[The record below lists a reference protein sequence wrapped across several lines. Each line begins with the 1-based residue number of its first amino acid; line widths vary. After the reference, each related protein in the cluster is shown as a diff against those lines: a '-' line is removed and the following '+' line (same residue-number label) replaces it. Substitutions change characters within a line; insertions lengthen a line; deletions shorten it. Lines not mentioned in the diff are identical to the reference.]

1 MLTAVVAVVGTLA
14 GSLLTGVLQ
23 HFVQRAQRMSAEAS
37 ARRAEGLDAVA
48 ALVSALAD
56 HRRAMSVREETRLS
70 GEDWSAAR
78 TESHLTRSAI
88 TGPLLRVQ
96 LLLPG
101 LAPAAQTAAQA
112 VYGMRAAR
120 SAAQLQEAREH
131 SIRTADDLV
140 AAAGLVLAA

>member
-1 MLTAVVAVVGTLA
+1 
-14 GSLLTGVLQ
+14 
-23 HFVQRAQRMSAEAS
+23 
-37 ARRAEGLDAVA
+37 
-48 ALVSALAD
+48 
-56 HRRAMSVREETRLS
+56 MSVREEIRLS
-70 GEDWSAAR
+70 GEDWSASR

-112 VYGMRAAR
+112 AYGMRAAQ

-131 SIRTADDLV
+131 AIRTADDLV
-140 AAAGLVLAA
+140 AAAGLILAA

>member
-23 HFVQRAQRMSAEAS
+23 HFVQRAQRVSAEAS
-37 ARRAEGLDAVA
+37 ARRTEGLDAVA
-48 ALVSALAD
+48 ALASALAD
-56 HRRAMSVREETRLS
+56 HRRAMSVRGEIRLS

-112 VYGMRAAR
+112 AYAMREAGTAAE
-120 SAAQLQEAREH
+120 LQEAREH
-131 SIRTADDLV
+131 AIRASDSLV
-140 AAAGLVLAA
+140 GAAGVALAA

>member
-23 HFVQRAQRMSAEAS
+23 HVLQRAQRVSAEAS
-37 ARRAEGLDAVA
+37 ARRMEGLDAVA
-48 ALVSALAD
+48 ALASALAD
-56 HRRAMSVREETRLS
+56 HRRAMSVREEIRLA
-70 GEDWSAAR
+70 GGDWSAAR

-101 LAPAAQTAAQA
+101 LAPAAQSAAQA
-112 VYGMRAAR
+112 AYGMREAGTAAE
-120 SAAQLQEAREH
+120 LQEAREH
-131 SIRTADDLV
+131 AIQASDALV
-140 AAAGLVLAA
+140 GAAAVTLAA